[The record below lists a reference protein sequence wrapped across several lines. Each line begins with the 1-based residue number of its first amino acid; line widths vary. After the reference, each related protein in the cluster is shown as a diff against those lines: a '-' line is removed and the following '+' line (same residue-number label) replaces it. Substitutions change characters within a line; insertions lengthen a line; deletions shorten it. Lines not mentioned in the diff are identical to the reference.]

1 MTELRFEKK
10 IIPSADLS
18 GESPLP
24 AMYNSLKFDLSYDVG
39 DEAGLFIGYGIRPN
53 PLPHKMQDRY
63 DNNLVPKAWETA
75 VLENEFLKATF
86 LPELGGRLW
95 SLYDKK
101 KKRNLI
107 TENPVVKPGNL
118 AICNAWCSGGVEW
131 NIGTRGHHARTCRPM
146 FTAVAGSYK
155 GSPVL
160 RMYEFSRE
168 NGIAYQMDFF
178 LPEDSRF
185 LFMRARIHNHHSK
198 VVPMYWWSNTAVDDW
213 DDMRIVTPAKR
224 SFANHYISK
233 FQHGLQLLHLPTPN
247 GYDCTYPVNHPI
259 ARDHFFQIADRDRKF
274 ETALYGDG
282 WGLCQCSTDR
292 LKGRKLFVWGRSNGG
307 QSWQRALT
315 ANGGLPYVEIQAGLA
330 HTQMECL
337 PMPPR
342 TAWEWLE
349 AYGPLQTEPAKTHGS
364 WEEAQAESS
373 EKLEAALPRQSMD
386 DMLAETKQLIA
397 LKPAEKVIYRGSGWG
412 ALEKARCGEKSE
424 FAPHLDFDSD
434 DTEPKIWHELLEK
447 GSMPEWNMETPP
459 PSYMVQDEFFE
470 MLEKAPANPLRD
482 FQMGLN
488 CYFRKDY
495 ARAEEF
501 FTRSRNGK
509 KCFVVDYALANT
521 KRGMGDA
528 KGAEEFFRAGAYC
541 NDPTYL
547 KEALQAIC
555 EENCYESVLEM
566 LDGLPEDLKQR
577 PFSRVC
583 YIAALINTGKLD
595 EAESILMENGGLK
608 VPQLREG
615 ERSLSELYI
624 KLQILK
630 AAREGKEL
638 EPSQIT
644 VPPNLEFR
652 MNIITE
658 QARYGEFPAE

>member
-1 MTELRFEKK
+1 MTELRFEEK
-10 IIPSADLS
+10 IIPSADIS

-24 AMYNSLKFDLSYDVG
+24 AMYNSLKFDLSYDTG
-39 DEAGLFIGYGIRPN
+39 DEAGLFIGYGLRTN

-63 DNNLVPKAWETA
+63 DNKLVPKAWKTA

-86 LPELGGRLW
+86 IPDLGGRLW

-101 KKRNLI
+101 KKRDLI
-107 TENPVVKPGNL
+107 NENPVVKPGNL

-131 NIGTRGHHARTCRPM
+131 NIGTRGHHARTCRSM
-146 FTAVAGSYK
+146 FTAIGPSYK

-178 LPEDSRF
+178 LPEDSQF
-185 LFMRARIHNHHSK
+185 LFMRARIHNHHAK
-198 VVPMYWWSNTAVDDW
+198 VVPMYWWSNIAVDDW

-224 SFANHYISK
+224 SFSNTYISNFEHMLK
-233 FQHGLQLLHLPTPN
+233 LLPLPAPE
-247 GYDCTYPVNHPI
+247 GYDCSYPINYPI
-259 ARDHFFQIADRDRKF
+259 AKDHFFQISDRDRKF
-274 ETALYGDG
+274 EAALYGDG

-330 HTQMECL
+330 NTQLECL

-349 AYGPLQTEPAKTHGS
+349 AYGPLQTDPAKTHGT
-364 WEEAQAESS
+364 WEEAQIEST
-373 EKLEAALPRQSMD
+373 EKLEAALPRQYMD

-397 LKPAEKVIYRGSGWG
+397 LQPAEKIVYRGSGWG
-412 ALEKARCGEKSE
+412 ALEKARCGKNSN
-424 FAPHLDFDSD
+424 FATHLDFDSD
-434 DTEPKIWHELLEK
+434 DTEPQIWHELLEK
-447 GSMPEWNMETPP
+447 GAMREWDMDTPP

-470 MLEKAPANPLRD
+470 ILQEAPANPLRD

-495 ARAEEF
+495 DKAEEF
-501 FTRSRNGK
+501 FLRSRNGK
-509 KCFVVDYALANT
+509 NCFVVDYAIANI
-521 KRGMGDA
+521 KRCQGKKEDA
-528 KGAEEFFRAGAYC
+528 EKAFRAGIYC

-547 KEALQAIC
+547 KEALQTIC
-555 EENCYESVLEM
+555 DDGFYDSVIEILEN
-566 LDGLPEDLKQR
+566 LPQDLRKL
-577 PFSRVC
+577 PFCKIC
-583 YIAALINTGKLD
+583 YIAALLNTGREE
-595 EAESILMENGGLK
+595 EAEALLMENGGMD

-624 KLQILK
+624 KLQTIK
-630 AAREGKEL
+630 AQKAGKTLDISKL
-638 EPSQIT
+638 EIPAK
-644 VPPNLEFR
+644 LDFR
-652 MNIITE
+652 MNVITE
-658 QARYGEFPAE
+658 QTLYGASPEK